1 MGTVLEVTVV
11 ATDKEIARE
20 LADAALAEAR
30 RWDDLLTTW
39 RPEGE
44 LARLNSEAGVGSFTV
59 SEELAGALR
68 RMQALTKAT
77 GGAFDPAVGPLVELW
92 RGPNVPV
99 SEVAAHI
106 GPHRI
111 AEALILRDRQATL
124 APGAALDAGG
134 IGKGFA
140 LDAMADRL
148 RAGGAEA
155 AFLDF
160 GGSSQLAIGHPA
172 ENPEGWK
179 LAVAGLSRGHVHGVI
194 LLRDAALS
202 TSRATGAGAPEG
214 PIIDPCTGRPVA
226 APRMVTVFAA
236 DATTAEAW
244 STALVVEGRDG
255 LERLT
260 ALGLDALY
268 EDADGV
274 ERTPGFMLKPVHD
287 LSTD

>member
-172 ENPEGWK
+172 ENRRGGNWLLPGSA
-179 LAVAGLSRGHVHGVI
+179 AVTSTVSSYSGMPPFRPPVRPAPVRQRGQSSTRARGGRSRHHG
-194 LLRDAALS
+194 R
-202 TSRATGAGAPEG
+202 
-214 PIIDPCTGRPVA
+214 
-226 APRMVTVFAA
+226 
-236 DATTAEAW
+236 
-244 STALVVEGRDG
+244 
-255 LERLT
+255 
-260 ALGLDALY
+260 
-268 EDADGV
+268 
-274 ERTPGFMLKPVHD
+274 
-287 LSTD
+287 